1 MKRNKETGKKGEKL
15 AQDYLKKQGYE
26 IIETN
31 KRFSRFCEIDII
43 AKDKDTLVF
52 CEVKTRSSD
61 FCGSPFEAITK
72 NKYENIKTGL
82 FTYIQET
89 KIKYKNFRIDAV
101 SIILNPEVKI
111 NHLKNI

>member
-1 MKRNKETGKKGEKL
+1 MGNKETGAKGEILAKEYFNKL
-15 AQDYLKKQGYE
+15 GYE

-31 KRFSRFCEIDII
+31 KRFSRVCEIDII

-61 FCGSPFEAITK
+61 FCGSGFEAITK
-72 NKYENIKTGL
+72 NKYEHIKTGL
-82 FTYIQET
+82 FTYLQEN
-89 KIKYKNFRIDAV
+89 KNYKKFRIDAI
-101 SIILNPEVKI
+101 SIVLTPSVKI